1 MARNP
6 ERERLLAEVQAKA
19 MEHGLLWMREVM
31 ARTGAGRLRE
41 LTTRELRIIA
51 AD

>member
-6 ERERLLAEVQAKA
+6 EREALIVEVRALF
-19 MEHGLLWMREVM
+19 EERGLLWWRAIM
-31 ARTGAGRLRE
+31 AQTGAGRLRE

>member
-6 ERERLLAEVQAKA
+6 EREALIVEVRVLV
-19 MEHGLLWMREVM
+19 EERGIPWMREVM

-51 AD
+51 AA